1 MPENEKRRRVRSQQI
16 LKSQLCGKRKQELEL
31 LLSVVGWNMEAE
43 EKEEEERGKRRRRR
57 VKALSNPSEEKERK
71 EKKEERKGP
80 SCLLQLHP
88 FTIVPE
94 KMRLEGINFWLS
106 LL

>member
-43 EKEEEERGKRRRRR
+43 EKEEEER
-57 VKALSNPSEEKERK
+57 EE
-71 EKKEERKGP
+71 
-80 SCLLQLHP
+80 
-88 FTIVPE
+88 
-94 KMRLEGINFWLS
+94 EGE
-106 LL
+106 